1 MKIYLASR
9 YSRAPQLR
17 ECRADLESLGHVVT
31 SRWIEGGH
39 ELDRNG
45 SLEAQA
51 SERTR
56 FATEDWSDMAAAD
69 CVISFT
75 EEPRK
80 TNTRGG
86 RHVEFG
92 GALALGKRCIVVGWR
107 ENVFHCLSNVEF
119 FERWEDVIV
128 ALARDAAA

>member
-9 YSRAPQLR
+9 YSRAPELRKYRTQLA
-17 ECRADLESLGHVVT
+17 ELGHQVT
-31 SRWIEGGH
+31 SRWLDGGH
-39 ELDRNG
+39 EIKPGG
-45 SLEAQA
+45 SEQA
-51 SERTR
+51 ADHERQR
-56 FATEDWSDMAAAD
+56 FAVEDFSDMLDAD

-92 GALALGKRCIVVGWR
+92 GALATGKRCIVVGWR
-107 ENVFHCLSNVEF
+107 ENVFHHYPGVEF
-119 FERWEDVIV
+119 HTDWNG
-128 ALARDAAA
+128 ALDALMPEMA